1 LLLLRL
7 IVAHHHDRVI
17 DLLGQYQNSAYN
29 LAYVG
34 AVATF
39 LDDMT
44 SCPSEKELFEI
55 SLQREPRNAQKNQI
69 L

>member
-1 LLLLRL
+1 
-7 IVAHHHDRVI
+7 VI
-17 DLLGQYQNSAYN
+17 DLFGQYQNSGYN

-39 LDDMT
+39 LDDM
-44 SCPSEKELFEI
+44 SCPSEKELFEV

>member
-1 LLLLRL
+1 MTLMMILNNKQ
-7 IVAHHHDRVI
+7 HRVI
-17 DLLGQYQNSAYN
+17 DLFGQYQNSAYN

-39 LDDMT
+39 LDDM
-44 SCPSEKELFEI
+44 SCPSEKELFEV